1 MSQDI
6 QRASLAYQKAIKMDS
21 SNVDA
26 HYNLGQLYLDNGMRE
41 DGDKV
46 MEIYQ
51 RLITEKETEREQAAP
66 KEK

>member
-1 MSQDI
+1 
-6 QRASLAYQKAIKMDS
+6 
-21 SNVDA
+21 
-26 HYNLGQLYLDNGMRE
+26 LYLDNGMRE